1 MQIEIRSLN
10 EKISPAQ
17 RAYIERRLFYAL
29 GRFGSRVRRVMV
41 RLEDLNGPRGGLDK
55 RCHIEA
61 RLSRRGLLVVDVRDA
76 ELEPAVSR
84 AAERMSRRLRDEL
97 TMRRDQRKRGRSPSA
112 QRSAA

>member
-10 EKISPAQ
+10 DSVEHPQ
-17 RAYIERRLFYAL
+17 RAYVERRLLFAL
-29 GRFGSRVRRVMV
+29 GRFGSRIRRVLV

-61 RLSRRGLLVVDVRDA
+61 RLAGRGMLVVDVRDV

-84 AAERMSRRLRDEL
+84 AASRIARRVRDEL
-97 TMRRDQRKRGRSPSA
+97 TTRRSQRKRGDLSGA
-112 QRSAA
+112 